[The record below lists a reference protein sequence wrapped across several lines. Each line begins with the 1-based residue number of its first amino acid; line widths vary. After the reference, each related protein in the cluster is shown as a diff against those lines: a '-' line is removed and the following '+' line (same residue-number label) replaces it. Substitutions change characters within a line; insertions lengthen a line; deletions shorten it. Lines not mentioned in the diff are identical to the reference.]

1 LGDYSAALASHLAMA
16 GHDVRLF
23 LPFYGRVDRSGLD
36 FGPVEFLQQ
45 IPVSMGHR
53 ELSFSGV
60 YSWLP
65 ERSLQIFM
73 IDCPELYGR
82 ASIYTEDP
90 DEAVRFAFL
99 CRAALESCQRMAWS
113 PQIVHCNDWHTAIM
127 PLYLRTLYG
136 WDGLLRGARSL
147 LTIHNIGYQGVF
159 GAGLLED
166 LGLSAH
172 WSWFDQADLANDRIN
187 LLKAGIDHADYLS
200 TVSPT
205 HAAEIQSA
213 EHGMGL
219 EERLRQRS
227 DRLAGILNGVDYREW
242 DPVSDALIAY
252 HYSPEDLK
260 GKEDNT
266 RVLLHDLSL
275 PYDPQAPVLGMV
287 SRLVEQ
293 KGIALVQEVLPAFLE
308 QLDVRLV
315 VLGSGKAEYEAFF
328 RRLQTRFPRQVCFY
342 QGYNYELAHRIE
354 AGADLFLMPSLYEPC
369 GLNQMYSL
377 RYGTV
382 PVVRKTGGLADAVQ
396 QWDADN
402 QTGTGFLFEEY
413 SAAAFSGALHLAL
426 ETFRDQLAWRRLV
439 LNGMAQDFSWDRQVT
454 KYVSLYRNLADERP
468 L

>member
-82 ASIYTEDP
+82 ASSYTEDP
-90 DEAVRFAFL
+90 DEAVRFA
-99 CRAALESCQRMAWS
+99 
-113 PQIVHCNDWHTAIM
+113 
-127 PLYLRTLYG
+127 YG

-308 QLDVRLV
+308 QPDVRRV
-315 VLGSGKAEYEAFF
+315 VLGSGQAEYEAFF

-439 LNGMAQDFSWDRQVT
+439 LNGMAQDFAWDRQVT